1 MTKTQK
7 VIVIGGGAAGLMAAG
22 TAARDGAD
30 VTLFEKNDRPGKK
43 LLITGKGRCNITN
56 EAEIE
61 EFIKNFPDTG
71 KFLYSALYTFS
82 NWQVID
88 FFNQYGV
95 PTTVERGGRI
105 FPTSGVAKDVVM
117 ALHRYTRDFG
127 VNFAYK
133 QAIDE
138 IVVEDQQLKG
148 IRTKEGA
155 FYPADRVILATGG
168 SSYPGTGSSGDG
180 YRMAAAVGHTVTPV
194 MPSLVPLETAEDWV
208 LELQGLSLKNV
219 SLSLSQNGE
228 KICEEF
234 GEMLFTH
241 FGVSGPIVLTM
252 SREIVP
258 YLLEGKIEASLDL
271 KPALN
276 DETLDKR
283 LQRDFEKYNRKD
295 FKNSLDDLLPKMMIP
310 VLIHLSG
317 IDPEKKVHQITAEE
331 RKNFGQL
338 LKNIPFTIIKDRG
351 FKEAI
356 VTRGGVTIKEID
368 PSTMES
374 KRIPGLYFAG
384 EVIDLDAYTGGYN
397 LQGAFST
404 GYLAGISVV

>member
-22 TAARDGAD
+22 TAAREGAN

-61 EFIKNFPDTG
+61 EIIKNFPDTG

-95 PTTVERGGRI
+95 PTKVERGGRI
-105 FPTSGVAKDVVM
+105 FPTSGIAKDVVE
-117 ALHRYTRDFG
+117 ALHRYTKDFG
-127 VNFAYK
+127 VDFAYK
-133 QAIDE
+133 HAVDE
-138 IVVEDQQLKG
+138 ITVEDQQVTG
-148 IRTKEGA
+148 IRTKEGT
-155 FYPADRVILATGG
+155 FFPADRVILATGG

-180 YRMAAAVGHTVTPV
+180 YRMAAAVGHQVISV
-194 MPSLVPLETAEDWV
+194 MPSLVPLVTAEDWI

-219 SLSLSQNGE
+219 TLTLSQKGE

-241 FGVSGPIVLTM
+241 YGVSGPIVLTM
-252 SREIVP
+252 SREVVP
-258 YLLEGKIEASLDL
+258 RLQDGQIEASLDL
-271 KPALN
+271 KPALD

-295 FKNSLDDLLPKMMIP
+295 FKNSLDDLLPKMIIP
-310 VLIHLSG
+310 VLINLSG

-331 RKNFGQL
+331 RKNLGQL
-338 LKNIPFTIIKDRG
+338 LKNLPFTIVKDRG

-356 VTRGGVTIKEID
+356 VTRGGVAIKEID

-374 KRIPGLYFAG
+374 KLIPGLYFAG